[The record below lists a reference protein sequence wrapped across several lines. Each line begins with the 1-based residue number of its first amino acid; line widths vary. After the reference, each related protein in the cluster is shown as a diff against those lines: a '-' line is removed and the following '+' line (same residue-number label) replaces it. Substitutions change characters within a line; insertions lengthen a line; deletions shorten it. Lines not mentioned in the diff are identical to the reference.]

1 MKVVRRL
8 PPMGLKRS
16 TALDFKFEGKFT
28 VVKLVVITVQD
39 FLYFTKLIDLAGLS
53 ADFTVPI
60 NLLNLPGLS
69 TIKQFIY
76 QQPIAYL
83 FNLTKFSQFIEK
95 SDLIRQQLV
104 QEKSPLC

>member
-1 MKVVRRL
+1 MIVVRRL
-8 PPMGLKRS
+8 QPMELKRF

-39 FLYFTKLIDLAGLS
+39 SLNFTKLIDLAGLS

-60 NLLNLPGLS
+60 NLLNLPGLT
-69 TIKQFIY
+69 TIKQFIF
-76 QQPIAYL
+76 QQAIAYL
-83 FNLTKFSQFIEK
+83 FNLTKFNQLIEK

-104 QEKSPLC
+104 EEKSP

>member
-1 MKVVRRL
+1 MKVVRHL

-16 TALDFKFEGKFT
+16 TALDFKFKGKFT

-39 FLYFTKLIDLAGLS
+39 SLNFTKLIDLGGLS
-53 ADFTVPI
+53 GDLAMSI
-60 NLLNLPGLS
+60 NLLNLPGLT
-69 TIKQFIY
+69 TIKQYIF
-76 QQPIAYL
+76 QQAIAYL

-104 QEKSPLC
+104 QEKSP